1 MGHIHLRVANLAEA
15 ETFYVQGLGFDIVNR
30 YGTQAM
36 FISSN
41 GYHHHIALNIW
52 GRPNPIER
60 NENTLG
66 LKSYSIIYPSE
77 ESRQKVV
84 GQLKEI
90 GATVLIQN
98 DYICAIDPSGIEVQL
113 LIN

>member
-1 MGHIHLRVANLAEA
+1 
-15 ETFYVQGLGFDIVNR
+15 
-30 YGTQAM
+30 M

-41 GYHHHIALNIW
+41 GYHHHIALNVW
-52 GRPNPIER
+52 GRPNAIER

-66 LKSYSIIYPSE
+66 LKSYSIVYPSE

-90 GATVLIQN
+90 GAIVLEKS
-98 DYICAIDPSGIEVQL
+98 DYVSAIDPSGIEVQL